1 MISSTQQKN
10 AFMALGLISVKIWG
24 NSCHCGKALTSL
36 NLPNE
41 CVIIG
46 VVRDTQ
52 VILVN
57 AEPIICNGDYILA
70 VALNPALVPMLKVAL
85 NKRYSSHFF
94 SQDYFTQS

>member
-1 MISSTQQKN
+1 
-10 AFMALGLISVKIWG
+10 MALGLISVKIWG

-46 VVRDTQ
+46 VVRDTE

-70 VALNPALVPMLKVAL
+70 VALNPALVPMLKVTL
-85 NKRYSSHFF
+85 NKRYPSYYFP
-94 SQDYFTQS
+94 QEYFTKS